1 MRYDANRIIE
11 DADPFEV
18 VQATNIEWQ
27 KKGKNVFIRCPGI

>member
-27 KKGKNVFIRCPGI
+27 KKGKNVLSVARGI